1 MRIRQLE
8 SFIRVCELGSVTK
21 AAADLNIAQPALGLQ
36 MKALER
42 EFGVVLFDRGPRGTV
57 PTEAGELVL
66 AEARHILR
74 RLDALKAA
82 CRGSV
87 QESVAT
93 FHLGLTPS
101 LVSSVSG
108 QLLSFFEDHE
118 LPFRLRIHEALSHV
132 LLDRVQ
138 GGTLDV
144 ALVFDAPAS
153 PLMSREPWLRVPLYF
168 IAARGS
174 SFDRAEPIRL
184 RELVEATFAI
194 LNPHGMVWRLVRETA
209 SRAGLEIRTPYQIDS
224 MQMLKELIG
233 KGTACGI
240 LPAGTVLN
248 EVQSRLLVARP
259 IVEPELFRTL
269 FLVQPTGAASSK
281 ASRSLMDHVRGV
293 LARACREESGLIA
306 A

>member
-8 SFIRVCELGSVTK
+8 SFVRVCELGSVTK

-42 EFGVVLFDRGPRGTV
+42 EFGAVLLDRGPRGTV

-74 RLDALKAA
+74 RLAAVKAA
-82 CRGSV
+82 CHDAI

-101 LVSSVSG
+101 LVGSVSG
-108 QLLSFFEDHE
+108 QLLSFVEDHE
-118 LPFRLRIHEALSHV
+118 LPFRLRIHEALSH
-132 LLDRVQ
+132 LLLNQVQ
-138 GGTLDV
+138 GGALDV

-153 PLMSREPWLRVPLYF
+153 PLMTREPWLRVPLYF

-174 SFDRAEPIRL
+174 VFDCAGPIRM
-184 RELVEATFAI
+184 RDLVEAKFAI

-209 SRAGLEIRTPYQIDS
+209 SRAGLEISTPYQIDS

-240 LPAGTVLN
+240 LPAGTVMN
-248 EVQSRLLVARP
+248 EVQSGLLVVRP

-269 FLVQPTGAASSK
+269 FLVQSAGTAPTK
-281 ASRSLMDHVRGV
+281 ASRSLMDHVRRL
-293 LARACREESGLIA
+293 LAQACQGEFGLLA